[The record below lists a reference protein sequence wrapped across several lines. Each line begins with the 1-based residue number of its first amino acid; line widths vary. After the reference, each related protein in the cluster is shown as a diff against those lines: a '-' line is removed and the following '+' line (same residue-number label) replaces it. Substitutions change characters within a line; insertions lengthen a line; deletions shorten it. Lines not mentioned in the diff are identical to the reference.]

1 MDMFKLIKIIIYY
14 HFVVSTFP
22 HGLCAFQSKN
32 VDRLEL
38 LALSKIIV
46 HEYGSEMIFWNQKIN
61 AVSMC
66 SRNNKQNKFAVA
78 ARMASI
84 VLIFERIYI
93 LRSNP
98 YYI

>member
-1 MDMFKLIKIIIYY
+1 
-14 HFVVSTFP
+14 
-22 HGLCAFQSKN
+22 
-32 VDRLEL
+32 
-38 LALSKIIV
+38 
-46 HEYGSEMIFWNQKIN
+46 MIFLNQKIN

-84 VLIFERIYI
+84 VLSFERIYI